1 MLFKNLFRIFQEVTP
16 MFCPYPTTCIY
27 DRWRKTGVHSC
38 AMPVCQYGM
47 TAKAMLEN
55 EIGKLE
61 QVRHKTERQKQ
72 KLEEIRAQLQK
83 LNSQF
88 WEDLRR

>member
-16 MFCPYPTTCIY
+16 MFCPYPTTCEWNAY
-27 DRWRKTGVHSC
+27 RKTGVHFC
-38 AMPVCQYGM
+38 NIGKCQYGM
-47 TAKAMLEN
+47 TAKAMLES

-72 KLEEIRAQLQK
+72 LLEKLREQLGEGFQNG
-83 LNSQF
+83 L
-88 WEDLRR
+88 

>member
-1 MLFKNLFRIFQEVTP
+1 
-16 MFCPYPTTCIY
+16 MFCPYPTTCEWGAY
-27 DRWRKTGVHSC
+27 RKTGVHFC
-38 AMPVCQYGM
+38 NIGKCQYGM
-47 TAKAMLEN
+47 TAKAMLES

-83 LNSQF
+83 LNSQL

>member
-1 MLFKNLFRIFQEVTP
+1 MSMLFKNLFRIFQEVTP
-16 MFCPYPTTCIY
+16 MFCPYPTTCEWDAY
-27 DRWRKTGVHSC
+27 RKTGVHFC
-38 AMPVCQYGM
+38 NIGKCQYGM

-72 KLEEIRAQLQK
+72 LLEKLREQLGEGFQNG
-83 LNSQF
+83 L
-88 WEDLRR
+88 

>member
-1 MLFKNLFRIFQEVTP
+1 
-16 MFCPYPTTCIY
+16 MFCPYPTTCEY
-27 DRWRKTGVHSC
+27 DDYWKTGVHYC
-38 AMPVCQYGM
+38 GAGKCQYGM

-72 KLEEIRAQLQK
+72 LLEKLREQVGEGFQNGL
-83 LNSQF
+83 
-88 WEDLRR
+88 

>member
-1 MLFKNLFRIFQEVTP
+1 MTP
-16 MFCPYPTTCIY
+16 MFCPYPTTCEWDAY
-27 DRWRKTGVHSC
+27 RKTGVHFC
-38 AMPVCQYGM
+38 NIGKCQYGM

-83 LNSQF
+83 LNSQL

>member
-1 MLFKNLFRIFQEVTP
+1 
-16 MFCPYPTTCIY
+16 
-27 DRWRKTGVHSC
+27 
-38 AMPVCQYGM
+38 M

-72 KLEEIRAQLQK
+72 LLEKLREQLGEGFQNG
-83 LNSQF
+83 L
-88 WEDLRR
+88 